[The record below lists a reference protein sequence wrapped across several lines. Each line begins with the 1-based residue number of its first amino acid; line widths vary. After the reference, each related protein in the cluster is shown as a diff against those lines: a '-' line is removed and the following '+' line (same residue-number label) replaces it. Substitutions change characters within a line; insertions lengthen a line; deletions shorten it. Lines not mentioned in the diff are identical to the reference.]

1 MANNEFTATKIVLK
15 TEKDGVKKYCIPYV
29 PNATSTETGLI
40 KPDGTTTEV
49 TDGVL
54 SIKSGVIPA
63 KVTEATVTGW
73 GFTKNAGTVT
83 KVNNVAPVNGNV
95 TISIPA
101 AVTNDT
107 VAGWGFTKNAG
118 TITGIKMNGASKGTS
133 GVVDLGTVVTSTT
146 DCVKI
151 SGDQTIA
158 GIKTFSSTPV
168 ITSTALNIKNTND
181 VSIQKSGTNFIR
193 KAAGG
198 QLVLSASSAEVYI
211 RPGGDAVST
220 SQVVIGKDATVTAPK
235 FSGHLTGNVTG
246 NCSGSSGSC
255 TGNAATA
262 TKATSDGSGNNIV
275 NTYSTKTELE
285 NALTTLT
292 TQLTNAAK

>member
-73 GFTKNAGTVT
+73 GFTKNAGT
-83 KVNNVAPVNGNV
+83 
-95 TISIPA
+95 
-101 AVTNDT
+101 
-107 VAGWGFTKNAG
+107 
-118 TITGIKMNGASKGTS
+118 ITGIKMNGASKGTS

-151 SGDQTIA
+151 SGNQTIA

-168 ITSTALNIKNTND
+168 ITSTALNINNTND

-292 TQLTNAAK
+292 TQLTEAAK

>member
-54 SIKSGVIPA
+54 SVKSGVIPA
-63 KVTEATVTGW
+63 EVTEAIVTGW

-101 AVTNDT
+101 AVTTDT
-107 VAGWGFTKNAG
+107 VAGWGYTKNAG

-133 GVVDLGTVVTSTT
+133 GVVDLGTVITSTT
-146 DCVKI
+146 DCVKT
-151 SGDQTIA
+151 SGNQTIA
-158 GIKTFSSTPV
+158 GTKTFSAT
-168 ITSTALNIKNTND
+168 IAG
-181 VSIQKSGTNFIR
+181 SIN
-193 KAAGG
+193 
-198 QLVLSASSAEVYI
+198 
-211 RPGGDAVST
+211 
-220 SQVVIGKDATVTAPK
+220 
-235 FSGHLTGNVTG
+235 
-246 NCSGSSGSC
+246 
-255 TGNAATA
+255 GNAATA

-275 NTYSTKTELE
+275 STYSTKTELE

-292 TQLTNAAK
+292 TQLTEAAK